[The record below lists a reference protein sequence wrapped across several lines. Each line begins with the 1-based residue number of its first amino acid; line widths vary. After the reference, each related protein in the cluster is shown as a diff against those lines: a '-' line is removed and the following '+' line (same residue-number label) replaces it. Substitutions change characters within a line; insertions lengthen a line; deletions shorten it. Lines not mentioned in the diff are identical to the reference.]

1 MRLACVVG
9 AACTPN
15 GIRYATDTRLAV
27 ADAAGPTYAA
37 IHLAHVDEHLQLAA
51 AAAGRFVRLPARVQR
66 DDSEG
71 DRLAEHIARVAC
83 ERGWPDRHEGE
94 EGARTQAV
102 PLE

>member
-1 MRLACVVG
+1 M
-9 AACTPN
+9 TS
-15 GIRYATDTRLAV
+15 DTQPTLPFQWQTRH
-27 ADAAGPTYAA
+27 GPTYAA

-51 AAAGRFVRLPARVQR
+51 AAGRFVRLATRVQR
-66 DDSEG
+66 DDGEG
-71 DRLAEHIARVAC
+71 DRLAENIARVAC